1 MMVFIGAY
9 HVIAVRFIIGIQV
22 AVPAAILC
30 INRRLYL
37 LASPPSIVIP
47 SKADKNRELII
58 DLVIGIGL
66 PIIVMALCL
75 SFNLSLYL
83 CGSSIFSA
91 FLFLA
96 SRFIIVEDYGCS
108 YAAYKT
114 WVPLVIINIP
124 PVLLELICGV
134 YGCLS
139 IRAYYNRSKLNE
151 THNVLNP
158 DRYIRLMC
166 FSALDLLTGIPI
178 TVYFLYDNAVGLVP
192 FPGIT
197 QDQFSLLPGYQLPAV
212 EWRANMV
219 TELDFE
225 LSRWIM
231 VYVAFVFFA
240 IFGFTPESRN
250 NYRAMLHFVVQVFV
264 KITGIK
270 SRPGNKAEGCVTS
283 LFFLF
288 FV

>member
-9 HVIAVRFIIGIQV
+9 HVIAVRFIIGIDV
-22 AVPAAILC
+22 AVPAAVLC

-37 LASPPSIVIP
+37 LVSPTSIIP
-47 SKADKNRELII
+47 SKADKIRELII

-75 SFNLSLYL
+75 SYNFSLYL

-91 FLFLA
+91 FLFQA
-96 SRFIIVEDYGCS
+96 SRFMIVEDYGCNNS
-108 YAAYKT
+108 AYAT
-114 WVPLVIINIP
+114 WVLLVIITIP
-124 PVLLELICGV
+124 PILLELISGV

-139 IRAYYNRSKLNE
+139 IRAYYKRSKLNE
-151 THNVLNP
+151 THNILNP

-166 FSALDLLTGIPI
+166 FSAVDLLTGIPI
-178 TVYFLYDNAVGLVP
+178 TVFYLYRNAVELVP

-197 QDQFSLLPGYQLPAV
+197 QKQFSLIYQLPAV
-212 EWRANMV
+212 EWRADRL
-219 TELDFE
+219 TELSLE
-225 LSRWIM
+225 LNRWIL
-231 VYVAFVFFA
+231 VWVAFVFFA
-240 IFGFTPESRN
+240 IFGFTQESRN